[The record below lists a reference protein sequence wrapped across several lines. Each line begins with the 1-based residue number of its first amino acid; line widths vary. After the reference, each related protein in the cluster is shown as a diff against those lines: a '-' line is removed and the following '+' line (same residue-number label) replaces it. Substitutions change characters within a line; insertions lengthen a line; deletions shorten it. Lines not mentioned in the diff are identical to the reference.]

1 MQEILNKVVEELI
14 LWYRSNISPIKG
26 YQCAHNT
33 LHGKG
38 SCSDWALSVTQ
49 EKGALV
55 MLLNLITK
63 LYECN
68 SSSITL
74 NKNNNKF
81 RSEERKGSRMWKI
94 RCCGMLPKLNTMVV
108 VNPKK

>member
-55 MLLNLITK
+55 MLLNLITR
-63 LYECN
+63 LNECN
-68 SSSITL
+68 SSLIAL
-74 NKNNNKF
+74 NKNNNNSDQKK
-81 RSEERKGSRMWKI
+81 EKGQECGKSDVAA
-94 RCCGMLPKLNTMVV
+94 CCLNLT
-108 VNPKK
+108 PWS